1 MSADLQDLEQKLGS
15 TFRNRE
21 LLVRALTHKSL
32 SFERKPADD
41 SFVDNEQ
48 LEFLGDSILGF
59 VVSESLIRRYPE
71 YAEGRLS
78 KLKAHL
84 VSAAHLYRVAQSLDL
99 GLFLQLGRGEEMSG
113 GREKKALLANAVE
126 AVIAAIYLDGG
137 IEAARDFIVSRLV
150 EAFGLPDRGLEDEVN
165 DYKTAL
171 QERTQAL
178 GLAMPRYLIA
188 KENGPDHAKTFIVE
202 VRVGADVACRGE
214 GPSKKSAGQMAA
226 KAVLEQLSAEVPTTA
241 RVRS

>member
-1 MSADLQDLEQKLGS
+1 MGADLQDLEQKLGC
-15 TFRNRE
+15 TFQDRN
-21 LLVRALTHKSL
+21 LLIRALTHKSL
-32 SFERKPADD
+32 SFERKPADET
-41 SFVDNEQ
+41 FVDNEQ

-59 VVSESLIRRYPE
+59 VVSESLIRRYPD

-84 VSAAHLYRVAQSLDL
+84 VSAAHLYRVAQALEL
-99 GLFLQLGRGEEMSG
+99 GQFLQLGRGEEMSG

-137 IEAARDFIVSRLV
+137 LELVREFIVSRLFG
-150 EAFGLPDRGLEDEVN
+150 AFGLPERGLDDEVN

-188 KENGPDHAKTFIVE
+188 KENGPDHAKTFVVE
-202 VRVGADVACRGE
+202 VRVGPDVTSRGE

-226 KAVLEQLSAEVPTTA
+226 KAVLEQLAAVVPTTA